1 MRLLALV
8 VIATALPAQAMAE
21 ACGVDIRAQ
30 FVESAPRD
38 RFIIENRST
47 LPADIA
53 ALTLDLG
60 PSAGRLIFDTESG
73 GDGVQVFQL
82 YRTEQSDAVL
92 AATPAVNDGDD
103 RLSLAFAT
111 FRPGETYRFS
121 IDVDDRLTNS
131 DLGQIRVSGGEMQG
145 AMLVAVT
152 TTGETYSA
160 PFDTANRAQLAA
172 PCS

>member
-1 MRLLALV
+1 MRLIAFAL
-8 VIATALPAQAMAE
+8 IATALPAPAMAE
-21 ACGVDIRAQ
+21 TCGVDIQAR

-53 ALTLDLG
+53 ALMLDLG
-60 PSAGRLIFDTESG
+60 PSVGRLIFDTESG
-73 GDGVQVFQL
+73 GDGVEVFQL

-92 AATPAVNDGDD
+92 AAAPAVNDGDD
-103 RLSLAFAT
+103 RLSLAFET
-111 FRPGETYRFS
+111 FAPGQTYRFS

-145 AMLVAVT
+145 ATLTAI
-152 TTGETYSA
+152 TTGGTTHSA
-160 PFDTANRAQLAA
+160 AFDAANRAQLTA